1 MFGDHLQN
9 AANLVD
15 VVDASQ
21 RHAGTP
27 FADFMFD
34 LDAANVVPRSQT
46 AAVGARNGGNVSSC
60 RFRHPPASVVSISTE
75 ASWGERAASRRRELL
90 DGIDPV
96 QFRQA
101 QRQSAFGAV
110 DRDGA
115 KCRRS
120 EGAPA

>member
-1 MFGDHLQN
+1 MLQTSF
-9 AANLVD
+9 D

-46 AAVGARNGGNVSSC
+46 AAVGARNGGNVGSC

-75 ASWGERAASRRRELL
+75 ASWDQRAANRRRELL
-90 DGIDPV
+90 DEINPV

-101 QRQSAFGAV
+101 QRLSAFGAI
-110 DRDGA
+110 DRDRA
-115 KCRRS
+115 KFRRS